1 MELDRTRHRT
11 PRQVPAMDRVRC
23 ARYFPRDEVLEVE
36 FFGGGVCQH
45 GGVPTSVYRALCE
58 APSRSTYYYR
68 EIVGRYAAPGR
79 AD

>member
-11 PRQVPAMDRVRC
+11 PREVPGLERVRC

-36 FFGGGVCQH
+36 FYGGDVRQH
-45 GGVPTSVYRALCE
+45 RGVPTGVYRALCD
-58 APSRSTYYYR
+58 APSRSAYYYR
-68 EIVGRYAAPGR
+68 EVAGHYAPAGR